1 MRWESLQLNVDP
13 DGQLGLHDQ
22 AGFTPGGARP
32 APAVPAL
39 FERGAVTR
47 TFDTPGF
54 RDMTFFEIQARS
66 IINQV
71 PESSRMAFRWTI
83 NPYRGCSHA
92 CAYCLWG
99 GTPILMADGRTKPL
113 AYIRPGEA
121 IYGTVRRGAYRR
133 YVITEVLAHW
143 STLKPAY
150 AVTLEDGT
158 RLLSSGDHR
167 FLTDRGW
174 KHVVGAEQGSLR
186 RPHLTTNNK
195 LMGVGSFA
203 EPPKESDEYRRGYL
217 CGMIRGDGSLAP
229 ADTEALDRSRRFLNQ
244 VGVGT

>member
-1 MRWESLQLNVDP
+1 MRWDSLRLNGEPGESP
-13 DGQLGLHDQ
+13 PG
-22 AGFTPGGARP
+22 AGSA
-32 APAVPAL
+32 PAL
-39 FERGAVTR
+39 FERDAVAR

-54 RDMTFFEIQARS
+54 RGMTFYEVHARS

-167 FLTDRGW
+167 FL
-174 KHVVGAEQGSLR
+174 
-186 RPHLTTNNK
+186 P
-195 LMGVGSFA
+195 
-203 EPPKESDEYRRGYL
+203 
-217 CGMIRGDGSLAP
+217 
-229 ADTEALDRSRRFLNQ
+229 
-244 VGVGT
+244 